1 MRITNSILQR
11 EAITTLQRNSAA
23 LEQAQSQVS
32 TGLKLQTASDDP
44 VAAAGVM
51 RASGGLRALT
61 QYRRNIGGA
70 RARLSTEESVLD
82 QVGDLLTRAKELAIG
97 QAGDTANAQ
106 TRLTAK
112 AEVDQLAQQLVQLG
126 NTQVNGA
133 YLFGGDTA
141 QTAPFKSDGTPATL
155 ATIGGGTLA
164 TSGAAPAPGN
174 QVAISA
180 GRWIATN
187 HDGAAVFLKPGTMT
201 AVNALSSALGANDPA
216 AIASAIG
223 QLDTAFDGTQDLL
236 GEVGA
241 RTNQLDIASSNIDA
255 FETTLTS
262 TKSDLSEADVE
273 ASVTTLVSR
282 QTAYQAALAA
292 TSRIMSTSLTDYLR

>member
-1 MRITNSILQR
+1 MRITNSILRR
-11 EAITTLQRNSAA
+11 EAISTLQRNSAA
-23 LEQAQSQVS
+23 LDEAQRQVS

-70 RARLSTEESVLD
+70 RARLSSEESVLD
-82 QVGDLLTRAKELAIG
+82 QVGDLLTRAKELAVG
-97 QAGDTANAQ
+97 QAGSTANAQ
-106 TRLTAK
+106 TRLTTK

-133 YLFGGDTA
+133 YLFGGDA
-141 QTAPFKSDGTPATL
+141 ALSAPFNSDGTPATA
-155 ATIGGGTLA
+155 ATSGGGTLA

-187 HDGAAVFLKPGTMT
+187 HDGDTVFVKPGTIT
-201 AVNALSSALGANDPA
+201 AVQALATALGANDSA
-216 AIASAIG
+216 GISAAIG
-223 QLDTAFDGTQDLL
+223 QLDGAFGRTQDLL

-255 FETTLTS
+255 FETTLTT

-273 ASVTTLVSR
+273 SSVTTLVSR